1 MRTFKKWSI
10 LKKKFKNKKKPE
22 NLTCIL
28 LNTILASLVCVSVC
42 AVFCVCGGNR
52 AVISQQLYKQGDQ
65 EMDWCIT
72 VKMPSSSQSK
82 SRAILFQNST
92 PVFFC

>member
-1 MRTFKKWSI
+1 MVHI
-10 LKKKFKNKKKPE
+10 KKKFKNKKKPE
-22 NLTCIL
+22 NLTYIL

-92 PVFFC
+92 PVFFVN